1 MTAVVRWVESVVALP
16 SPLGLRGAP
25 IVICPCVG
33 LRSTWFMSVFFFF
46 FFLRGEEG
54 EYWKIGKVDLTILC
68 IDHHTAASILQER
81 KAAEA
86 LEAGRTTSL
95 IVSLLRSG
103 ITSDGFG
110 ILSDD

>member
-46 FFLRGEEG
+46 FCGERRVN
-54 EYWKIGKVDLTILC
+54 IGKVDLTILC

>member
-1 MTAVVRWVESVVALP
+1 MGGECSCSSFSAGTSGRSHCDLP
-16 SPLGLRGAP
+16 VCRFTKYLVYVS
-25 IVICPCVG
+25 I
-33 LRSTWFMSVFFFF
+33 FFFF

>member
-33 LRSTWFMSVFFFF
+33 LRSTWFVSVFFF

-54 EYWKIGKVDLTILC
+54 EYWKGGS
-68 IDHHTAASILQER
+68 HH
-81 KAAEA
+81 
-86 LEAGRTTSL
+86 SL
-95 IVSLLRSG
+95 YRS
-103 ITSDGFG
+103 SYCGFHPSG
-110 ILSDD
+110 TEGGGGPGGGANDIADRISSPFRNNFRWIWDFKR